1 MSIIDTTTASSA
13 TRPGL
18 RATLT
23 NRRFLLHF
31 VEMLVAMT
39 AGMGV
44 LLPLWRLAGLPDLR
58 PYLELNCLLMATAM
72 TAGMSAWMLIRK
84 HSWTAI
90 GEMGLA
96 MYLSF
101 AVLFIPYWAGLLDGT
116 AVMMIGHTLMLPA
129 MLLAMLHR
137 RTEYLGHRH

>member
-1 MSIIDTTTASSA
+1 MSTTATA
-13 TRPGL
+13 TVFPAARPGL
-18 RATLT
+18 LATIT
-23 NRRFLLHF
+23 NRRFLLHYLG
-31 VEMLVAMT
+31 MLVAMA

-58 PYLELNCLLMATAM
+58 PYLELHCLLMATTM

-84 HSWTAI
+84 HSWAAI

-101 AVLFIPYWAGLLDGT
+101 AVLFIPYWAGLLDGA
-116 AVMMIGHTLMLPA
+116 AVMMIGHILMLPA

-137 RTEYLGHRH
+137 PTEYLRHRH